1 MEKGGW
7 VRGKLCIRARST
19 KKPFEVSCFRDELH
33 AWLDILAPLTSPF
46 SLTLPLFASLSIP
59 PSLFYGEGWGEC
71 LPPFRAIFSSRVTE
85 VTLGSV
91 ICLGY
96 TRRAPEMGFN
106 RGLG

>member
-59 PSLFYGEGWGEC
+59 PSLFYGEGG
-71 LPPFRAIFSSRVTE
+71 
-85 VTLGSV
+85 GGG
-91 ICLGY
+91 LGY
-96 TRRAPEMGFN
+96 DLIYLCFFRKRSIELLIMI
-106 RGLG
+106 